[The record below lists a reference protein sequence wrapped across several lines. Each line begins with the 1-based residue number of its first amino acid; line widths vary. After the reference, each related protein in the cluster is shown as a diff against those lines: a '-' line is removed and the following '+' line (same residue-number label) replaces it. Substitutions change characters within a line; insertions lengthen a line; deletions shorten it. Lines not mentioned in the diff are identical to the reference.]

1 MSVFLEEY
9 GREASV
15 LTSDS
20 TDKYIDKVV
29 KRYSKLFG
37 LPSQRRI
44 IVYLVVLSLHG
55 GILSLL
61 PLNLSLENFAVG
73 LGFGASFFVL
83 TLLSDFIISYSSM
96 KNDLIFD
103 WRRCSALSFFSSL
116 VWFGILLLGSLI
128 SGLLGAPELWSR
140 FFFLGFSGALILRLL
155 VLSIT
160 SFAGFGET
168 IFSSLLQPALVT
180 LPLLFMDS
188 SIGHTIGKQIPV
200 FALTSVSVS
209 LLTVLAFKYFMDRT
223 GTKTLGIASSVLFK
237 AFLANWTEDL
247 TAPMES
253 FFEKL
258 GNQQDVKVSLL
269 TFRTGEKIKA
279 VIVVPA
285 LHPGPFKNLGS
296 SLLPSLIQTAIQNK
310 FDCVV
315 SAPHGLV
322 GHELDVSTHS
332 ENQRV
337 VQSIV
342 GFVGSSATYSKATS
356 MVRTESDDAKAS
368 CQLFGDC
375 AFLTLTTAP
384 KTIEDLPPELDS
396 LIVGEA
402 EKRGLHVLAI
412 DAHNSMGGSFD
423 RDSAVASFSKASM
436 DCLEKVLETKS
447 SRFKVGAATVV
458 PKEFTV
464 KAGMG
469 PGGISVIVVEVDAQK
484 VAYVTIDGNNMVSG
498 LRDKILSALKELG
511 IDDGEVLTTDTHSVC
526 GMIRSAR
533 GYNLVGEAI
542 DHMKLISYI
551 KEATLHAL
559 ERMEPAEA
567 SWLRE
572 VIPDVKVIGEQQITE
587 LTVLADKTTER
598 AKRLAVSLLPTAAVA
613 LILLLLFLL

>member
-1 MSVFLEEY
+1 
-9 GREASV
+9 
-15 LTSDS
+15 LTDDS

-37 LPSQRRI
+37 LPSQSRI
-44 IVYLVVLSLHG
+44 ILYLGVLSLHG

-61 PLNLSLENFAVG
+61 PLNLSIENVAVG
-73 LGFGASFFVL
+73 LGFGASFFIL
-83 TLLSDFIISYSSM
+83 TLLSDFIISQSSM

-116 VWFGILLLGSLI
+116 VMFGILLLGSLI
-128 SGLLGAPELWSR
+128 SGLLGAPQLWIR
-140 FFFLGFSGALILRLL
+140 IFFLGFSGALILRLL

-160 SFAGFGET
+160 SFAGFGGT
-168 IFSSLLQPALVT
+168 LFSSLLQPALVAI
-180 LPLLFMDS
+180 PIFFMDS
-188 SIGHTIGKQIPV
+188 AVGYTLELQILIL
-200 FALTSVSVS
+200 ALTSISVS
-209 LLTVLAFKYFMDRT
+209 LLAVFAFKYFMDRVGT
-223 GTKTLGIASSVLFK
+223 GTLGIASSVLFK

-258 GNQQDVKVSLL
+258 GNKQDVKVSLL
-269 TFRTGEKIKA
+269 TFRSGEKIKA

-296 SLLPSLIQTAIQNK
+296 SLLPSLIQTTMQNK

-322 GHELDVSTHS
+322 GHELDVSTRS

-337 VQSIV
+337 VNNILE
-342 GFVGSSATYSKATS
+342 FVGSSPVSSKATP

-368 CQLFGDC
+368 CQLFGNC

-384 KTIEDLPPELDS
+384 KTIEDLPPELNS

-423 RDSAVASFSKASM
+423 RDSAVKSFSKASV
-436 DCLEKVLETKS
+436 DCLEKALKTKN
-447 SRFKVGAATVV
+447 SRFKMGAAIVV

-464 KAGMG
+464 QDGMG
-469 PGGISVIVVEVDAQK
+469 PGGISVIVVEVDSQK

-498 LRDKILSALKELG
+498 LRDKILSELKELG

-533 GYNLVGEAI
+533 GYNLVGEAV

-551 KEATLHAL
+551 KEATNRAL
-559 ERMEPAEA
+559 GGMEPVEA
-567 SWLRE
+567 SWRTE

-598 AKRLAVSLLPTAAVA
+598 AKSLAVSLLPAASIV
-613 LILLLLFLL
+613 LILLFLL

>member
-1 MSVFLEEY
+1 
-9 GREASV
+9 
-15 LTSDS
+15 LTNDS
-20 TDKYIDKVV
+20 TDKYIDKIV
-29 KRYSKLFG
+29 KRYTKLFG
-37 LPSQRRI
+37 LPSQSRI
-44 IVYLVVLSLHG
+44 ILYIGILSLHG

-61 PLNLSLENFAVG
+61 PLNLSLQNFSVG
-73 LGFGASFFVL
+73 LGFGASFLIL

-96 KNDLIFD
+96 KNDLIFN
-103 WRRCSALSFFSSL
+103 WRRCSALSLFSSL

-128 SGLLGAPELWSR
+128 SGLLGAPELWIR

-160 SFAGFGET
+160 SFAGFGGT
-168 IFSSLLQPALVT
+168 LSSSLLQPTLVAL
-180 LPLLFMDS
+180 PIFFMDS
-188 SIGHTIGKQIPV
+188 AIGYTLELQILV
-200 FALTSVSVS
+200 FALTSISVS
-209 LLTVLAFKYFMDRT
+209 LLAVFAFKYFMDGIGT
-223 GTKTLGIASSVLFK
+223 GTLGIASSVLFK

-247 TAPMES
+247 TAPMET

-258 GNQQDVKVSLL
+258 GNKQDVNISLL
-269 TFRTGEKIKA
+269 TFKTSEKIKA

-296 SLLPSLIQTAIQNK
+296 SLLPSLIQTTLQNK

-322 GHELDVSTHS
+322 GHELDVSTYS

-337 VQSIV
+337 VQSILE
-342 GFVGSSATYSKATS
+342 FVGSSPSYSKATP

-384 KTIEDLPPELDS
+384 KTIEDLPPELNS
-396 LIVGEA
+396 LIVSEA
-402 EKRGLHVLAI
+402 EKLGLSVLAI

-423 RDSAVASFSKASM
+423 RDSAVKSFSKASVY
-436 DCLEKVLETKS
+436 CLEKALKTKN

-464 KAGMG
+464 QDGMG
-469 PGGISVIVVEVDAQK
+469 PGGISVIVVEVDDQK
-484 VAYVTIDGNNMVSG
+484 AAYVTIDGNNMVSG

-551 KEATLHAL
+551 KETTNHAL
-559 ERMEPAEA
+559 ESMEPVEA
-567 SWLRE
+567 SWRTE
-572 VIPDVKVIGEQQITE
+572 VIPNVKVIGEQQITE
-587 LTVLADKTTER
+587 LTVLADKTTQR
-598 AKRLAVSLLPTAAVA
+598 AKRLAVSLLPMASIV

>member
-1 MSVFLEEY
+1 
-9 GREASV
+9 
-15 LTSDS
+15 LTNNS
-20 TDKYIDKVV
+20 TDKYIDKIV
-29 KRYSKLFG
+29 KRYTKLFG
-37 LPSQRRI
+37 LPSQSRI
-44 IVYLVVLSLHG
+44 MLYIGLLSLHG

-61 PLNLSLENFAVG
+61 PLNLSLQNFAVG
-73 LGFGASFFVL
+73 LGFGASFLVL
-83 TLLSDFIISYSSM
+83 TLLSDFIISYGSM
-96 KNDLIFD
+96 KDDLIFN

-128 SGLLGAPELWSR
+128 SGLLGAPELWIR

-160 SFAGFGET
+160 SFAGFGGT
-168 IFSSLLQPALVT
+168 LFSSLLQPALAAI
-180 LPLLFMDS
+180 PILFMDS
-188 SIGHTIGKQIPV
+188 TIGYALEMQILI
-200 FALTSVSVS
+200 FALTSASVS
-209 LLTVLAFKYFMDRT
+209 LLAVFAFKYFMDRVGT
-223 GTKTLGIASSVLFK
+223 GSLGIASSVLFK

-247 TAPMES
+247 TAPLES
-253 FFEKL
+253 FFEEL
-258 GNQQDVKVSLL
+258 GNKQDVSVSLL
-269 TFRTGEKIKA
+269 TFKASEKIKT

-296 SLLPSLIQTAIQNK
+296 SLLPSLIQTTMQNK

-337 VQSIV
+337 VQSILD
-342 GFVGSSATYSKATS
+342 FVGSSSSHSKATP

-384 KTIEDLPPELDS
+384 KTIEDLPPELNS
-396 LIVGEA
+396 LIVSEA

-423 RDSAVASFSKASM
+423 RDSAVKSFSKASV
-436 DCLEKVLETKS
+436 DCLEKALKTKKS
-447 SRFKVGAATVV
+447 GFKAGAATVM

-464 KAGMG
+464 QDGMG
-469 PGGISVIVVEVDAQK
+469 PGGISVIVVQVNDQK

-526 GMIRSAR
+526 GMIQSER

-542 DHMKLISYI
+542 DHMKLINYI
-551 KEATLHAL
+551 KEATLNAL
-559 ERMEPAEA
+559 DSMEPVEA
-567 SWLRE
+567 SWRTE

-587 LTVLADKTTER
+587 LTVLADKTTQR
-598 AKRLAVSLLPTAAVA
+598 AKNLAVSLFPTASIA

>member
-1 MSVFLEEY
+1 
-9 GREASV
+9 
-15 LTSDS
+15 LTNDS

-29 KRYSKLFG
+29 KRYSKLFE
-37 LPSQRRI
+37 LPSQGRI
-44 IVYLVVLSLHG
+44 MLYLGVLSLHG

-61 PLNLSLENFAVG
+61 PLNLSLQNFAVG
-73 LGFGASFFVL
+73 LGFGASFFIL
-83 TLLSDFIISYSSM
+83 TLLSDFLISHNSL
-96 KNDLIFD
+96 KNDLIFN

-116 VWFGILLLGSLI
+116 VWFGVLILGSLI
-128 SGLLGAPELWSR
+128 CALLGAPHFWVR

-160 SFAGFGET
+160 SFAGFGGT
-168 IFSSLLQPALVT
+168 LFSSLLQPALVA
-180 LPLLFMDS
+180 LPILFMDS
-188 SIGHTIGKQIPV
+188 AIGYTTGMQILV
-200 FALTSVSVS
+200 FAVTSVSVS
-209 LLTVLAFKYFMDRT
+209 LLTVFAFKYFMDRT

-253 FFEKL
+253 FFEEL

-269 TFRTGEKIKA
+269 TFKSGENIKA

-296 SLLPSLIQTAIQNK
+296 SLLPSLIQTTIQNK

-322 GHELDVSTHS
+322 GHELDVSTWS

-337 VQSIV
+337 VNSIV
-342 GFVGSSATYSKATS
+342 GFVGSSSAYSKATP

-368 CQLFGDC
+368 CQIFGDC

-384 KTIEDLPPELDS
+384 KTIEDLPPELNS

-402 EKRGLHVLAI
+402 EKRGLSILAI

-423 RDSAVASFSKASM
+423 RDSAVKSFSKASV
-436 DCLEKVLETKS
+436 DCLEKALKTKNS
-447 SRFKVGAATVV
+447 DFKAGAATVV

-464 KAGMG
+464 QDGMG
-469 PGGISVIVVEVDAQK
+469 PGGISVIVVEVNDQK

-498 LRDKILSALKELG
+498 LRDKILSALKKLG
-511 IDDGEVLTTDTHSVC
+511 ISDGEVLTTDTHSVC
-526 GMIRSAR
+526 GMIKSAR

-542 DHMKLISYI
+542 DHTKLINYI

-559 ERMEPAEA
+559 DSMEPVEA
-567 SWLRE
+567 SWRTE
-572 VIPDVKVIGEQQITE
+572 VIPDVKVIGEKQITE
-587 LTVLADKTTER
+587 LTVLADKTTQR
-598 AKRLAVSLLPTAAVA
+598 AKRLAVSLLPTASIA